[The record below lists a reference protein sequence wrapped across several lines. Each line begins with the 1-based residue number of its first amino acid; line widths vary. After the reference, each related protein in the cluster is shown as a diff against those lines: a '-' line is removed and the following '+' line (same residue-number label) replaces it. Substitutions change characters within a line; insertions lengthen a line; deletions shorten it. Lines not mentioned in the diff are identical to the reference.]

1 MGSVIQ
7 YIRINCKRMVS
18 HGLYAVLALLVT
30 GILLVGLLFVLS
42 KAMEK
47 SSVLEPI
54 QVGMIIPEGEA
65 TTRMAARLIGGMES
79 VQSVAE
85 LKEVSK
91 EDGEEALAKGELEA
105 LIRFPENFYEAINNG
120 TNTPVEVVL
129 RNDSLLASKAFREL
143 VLDGL
148 SYIRTSEASIYAVE
162 EQVLAETAEG
172 KVLSCDVY
180 TADAIMTELYTQ
192 QVLKRN
198 KIFTQE
204 EYSAFEGVEIS
215 TYYLVAGILL
225 LLYFQGM
232 AFGFYYDKQSL
243 KTEKVLRIAG
253 IHPMLPAIMKTLCM
267 ACSLFVMA
275 LLLCGLLGKVDSN
288 LTLKLALGLW
298 PVLFA
303 LAGIFH
309 LLYSLVGE
317 SFWGGMVILLLGILG
332 ILTSGVIYPVCFL
345 PEWMQK
351 LAGVQLFYIWHRY
364 ALQVLQESAGS
375 PLPSLMIGLLGML
388 GGGVYTWKKA

>member
-1 MGSVIQ
+1 
-7 YIRINCKRMVS
+7 
-18 HGLYAVLALLVT
+18 
-30 GILLVGLLFVLS
+30 
-42 KAMEK
+42 
-47 SSVLEPI
+47 
-54 QVGMIIPEGEA
+54 
-65 TTRMAARLIGGMES
+65 
-79 VQSVAE
+79 
-85 LKEVSK
+85 
-91 EDGEEALAKGELEA
+91 
-105 LIRFPENFYEAINNG
+105 
-120 TNTPVEVVL
+120 
-129 RNDSLLASKAFREL
+129 
-143 VLDGL
+143 
-148 SYIRTSEASIYAVE
+148 
-162 EQVLAETAEG
+162 
-172 KVLSCDVY
+172 
-180 TADAIMTELYTQ
+180 
-192 QVLKRN
+192 
-198 KIFTQE
+198 
-204 EYSAFEGVEIS
+204 
-215 TYYLVAGILL
+215 
-225 LLYFQGM
+225 
-232 AFGFYYDKQSL
+232 
-243 KTEKVLRIAG
+243 
-253 IHPMLPAIMKTLCM
+253 MLPAVMKTLCM

-351 LAGVQLFYIWHRY
+351 LAGVQPFYIWHRY

>member
-47 SSVLEPI
+47 SSILEPI

-253 IHPMLPAIMKTLCM
+253 IHPMLPAVMKTLCM

-288 LTLKLALGLW
+288 LTLKLALGMW

-345 PEWMQK
+345 PEW
-351 LAGVQLFYIWHRY
+351 I
-364 ALQVLQESAGS
+364 
-375 PLPSLMIGLLGML
+375 
-388 GGGVYTWKKA
+388 

>member
-91 EDGEEALAKGELEA
+91 EDGEEALAKGKLEV

-253 IHPMLPAIMKTLCM
+253 IHPMLPAVMKTLCM

-288 LTLKLALGLW
+288 LTLKLALGMW

-351 LAGVQLFYIWHRY
+351 LAGVQPFYIWHRY